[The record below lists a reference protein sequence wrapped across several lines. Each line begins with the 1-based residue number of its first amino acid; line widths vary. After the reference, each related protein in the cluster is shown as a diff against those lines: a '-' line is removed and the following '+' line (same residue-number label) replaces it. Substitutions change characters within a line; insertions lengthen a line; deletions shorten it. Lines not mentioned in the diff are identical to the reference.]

1 MFATLAASKTQVQT
15 TSVLAAIRTLKT
27 VQNVSIVHEWYNSI
41 QVNHTVFT
49 RMSKFTIFQNAW
61 MILFRVCSLCMNN
74 WIVCHRFCLLC
85 MNVLI
90 TVCSLCNNKTNYQLF
105 VITLIGYQTQTYASS
120 QVFICIYCCCTET
133 YFANTSCTCVISR

>member
-1 MFATLAASKTQVQT
+1 MFVTLAASKTQVQT

-61 MILFRVCSLCMNN
+61 MISFRVCSLCMNN

-105 VITLIGYQTQTYASS
+105 VITLIGLSDSNICFQSSVYMYILLLHRNILCKYILYMCYQ
-120 QVFICIYCCCTET
+120 
-133 YFANTSCTCVISR
+133 